1 MTMTIMQLQYFC
13 AVCRYGSISKA
24 AEALYVS
31 HPTIS
36 VAIKS
41 LEKEFSLELYAHT
54 GGNPAALR

>member
-1 MTMTIMQLQYFC
+1 MAVTIMQLQYFC

-41 LEKEFSLELYAHT
+41 LEKEFSWSFMPTQET
-54 GGNPAALR
+54 GSS